1 MVSCNDLN
9 CPKHGNL
16 RVRGSVKRG
25 FISSAKAKY
34 TAVVV
39 IPSVSTVGKYERLEK
54 RRGKIH
60 VHIPPCES
68 VKEGDLIEFGE
79 SRKISKT
86 KSHVFTRKIKEE
98 KKG

>member
-16 RVRGSVKRG
+16 RVRGTVKRG
-25 FISSAKAKY
+25 FVTSAKAKY

-39 IPSVSTVGKYERLEK
+39 IPSVTHVRKYERLEK

-60 VHIPPCES
+60 IHVPPCES
-68 VKEGDLIEFGE
+68 VKEGDFVELGE
-79 SRKISKT
+79 CRKISKT
-86 KSHVFTRKIKEE
+86 KSHVFIKKLKQGE
-98 KKG
+98 